1 LLPYLFLASALG
13 LLGEWAVSVVAPRPA
28 AVLLYVH
35 VAVVS
40 PILISTFWS
49 HVNEQYDPF
58 TAKRAVARIA
68 GGGTAGGLIGGV
80 LTWRASSI
88 MSLRSA
94 ILALAVL
101 NVLCVVGVLISRASG
116 PLPVKVVRS
125 TEPDPGA
132 LAPLRLLAR
141 APFLRSLA
149 LLVAGGAAI
158 SSLLDYVFT
167 AQAMVAYGKGE
178 PLLAFFSLFG
188 LAVALVSLAVQLALG
203 RVATEKMGLVVNVGL
218 LPGIILLGGAAGLA
232 VPGLLSASAL
242 RGAELVYRN
251 TLFRAAY
258 ELLYTPISP
267 VLKRTTKALVDVGF
281 DRLGTML
288 GAAVLAAC
296 VLTPEPQRLA
306 LVVVVA
312 LSLATGVLVRTL
324 HRGYVEALAQGLRD
338 NGEGDRS
345 TLAGQRLTMDE
356 ERAREQLIAHTEALG
371 MRPTEM
377 GRARRA
383 LTRGPALSAA
393 AAVLTSGSLP
403 RVRKALQG
411 WTSEMWPLAPFA
423 VVLLRDDQ
431 LYPDARVA
439 LLTLGSQITG
449 LLTDALTDLEMD
461 VTVRRRIP
469 RVLCECGTQV
479 AADSLMRGVTDP
491 RFEVRYACGRALLR
505 LTEGR
510 SDIVLP
516 EAAVVAAVLHE
527 AKAQPAPR
535 QEDDTEATDD
545 DLPTR
550 TLVDVIVRERVA
562 RNLEHMFTLLALVLE
577 REPLRLCL
585 RALHHKDVRHRGT
598 ALEYLQTVLPSDVR
612 EALWPLLGDV
622 ATPLPA
628 LRPAGEILKE
638 LALS

>member
-288 GAAVLAAC
+288 GAAVLAA
-296 VLTPEPQRLA
+296 
-306 LVVVVA
+306 
-312 LSLATGVLVRTL
+312 
-324 HRGYVEALAQGLRD
+324 
-338 NGEGDRS
+338 
-345 TLAGQRLTMDE
+345 
-356 ERAREQLIAHTEALG
+356 
-371 MRPTEM
+371 
-377 GRARRA
+377 
-383 LTRGPALSAA
+383 
-393 AAVLTSGSLP
+393 
-403 RVRKALQG
+403 
-411 WTSEMWPLAPFA
+411 
-423 VVLLRDDQ
+423 
-431 LYPDARVA
+431 
-439 LLTLGSQITG
+439 
-449 LLTDALTDLEMD
+449 
-461 VTVRRRIP
+461 
-469 RVLCECGTQV
+469 
-479 AADSLMRGVTDP
+479 
-491 RFEVRYACGRALLR
+491 
-505 LTEGR
+505 
-510 SDIVLP
+510 
-516 EAAVVAAVLHE
+516 
-527 AKAQPAPR
+527 
-535 QEDDTEATDD
+535 
-545 DLPTR
+545 
-550 TLVDVIVRERVA
+550 
-562 RNLEHMFTLLALVLE
+562 
-577 REPLRLCL
+577 
-585 RALHHKDVRHRGT
+585 
-598 ALEYLQTVLPSDVR
+598 
-612 EALWPLLGDV
+612 
-622 ATPLPA
+622 
-628 LRPAGEILKE
+628 
-638 LALS
+638 